1 MDVTPSYAF
10 DNFSDA
16 DRRAELARLQRQA
29 GAMLDLELGILRELG
44 LAQDSDVAEIGCGPG
59 FLTGA
64 LAQVAANGSAVGVD
78 ASRELLDAARTVVAP
93 QHPNLRFQHG
103 LAEATGL
110 PDAGCSFVYNRL
122 LYQHLRDPLAA
133 LREARRITRP
143 GGLVCVMDVDDGW
156 LSLHPRVEAFE
167 RLTAL
172 AQAAQVRNGG
182 DRFIGRKLPAL
193 MAEAGLSA
201 VSVRVAAVSSLD
213 LGLDAFLDI
222 TTRFKAIQ
230 IGTPEALALLRE
242 IDVAVKSAAQ
252 PPFGIVGVFC
262 VVGRV

>member
-1 MDVTPSYAF
+1 MDVTPSYDF
-10 DNFSDA
+10 DQFSDA
-16 DRRAELARLQRQA
+16 DRRAELGRLQRQA
-29 GAMLDLELGILRELG
+29 SLMLDRELEVLRSLG
-44 LAQDSDVAEIGCGPG
+44 LDRDSHVAEIGCGPG

-64 LAQVAANGSAVGVD
+64 LAQVAGAGSAVGID
-78 ASRELLDAARTVVAP
+78 ASRELLDAARTLVAP

-103 LAEATGL
+103 LADATGL

-143 GGLVCVMDVDDGW
+143 GGVVCVTDVDDGW
-156 LSLHPRVEAFE
+156 LCVHPRVEAFE

-193 MAEAGLSA
+193 MAAAGLRDIE
-201 VSVRVAAVSSLD
+201 VRVSAVSSLD
-213 LGLDAFLDI
+213 LGIDAFLDI

-230 IGTPEALALLRE
+230 IGTPEALSLLRE
-242 IDVAVKSAAQ
+242 IDMEVKAAAEA
-252 PPFGIVGVFC
+252 PFGIVGAFC